1 MRPLDARDDGKLT
14 REMLVARAAA
24 VKALGGQAARGRVG
38 RGKSR
43 PRADCVFLGGVGA
56 LARVL
61 KDVLSQRATC
71 APPFTARGLS
81 LIPVT
86 PKLALRARWRSR
98 RSSRV
103 RDEARREKGGM
114 RVAEGY
120 AGDTLYHMRS
130 LGAQNLEK
138 LPAEVLVA
146 RSVALR
152 VVKGEHR
159 KGVKRGGR
167 ATRAESVVAE
177 GRGALTRTAR
187 R

>member
-61 KDVLSQRATC
+61 KDVLSQRATY
-71 APPFTARGLS
+71 APPFAARSLS
-81 LIPVT
+81 LTPVT
-86 PKLALRARWRSR
+86 PKLALRARRRSR
-98 RSSRV
+98 RSSGV
-103 RDEARREKGGM
+103 RDEARREEGGT

-120 AGDTLYHMRS
+120 TGDTLYHM
-130 LGAQNLEK
+130 
-138 LPAEVLVA
+138 
-146 RSVALR
+146 
-152 VVKGEHR
+152 
-159 KGVKRGGR
+159 
-167 ATRAESVVAE
+167 
-177 GRGALTRTAR
+177 
-187 R
+187 